1 MNVGSGGNRNEFDG
15 LGKFRRVLPCTRTVG
30 RASVISVRS
39 LSSAR
44 TVRIFFVKCLLRALA
59 AWETLDAVLQ
69 EVATEKHVDPRIA
82 ATIQGS
88 Q

>member
-15 LGKFRRVLPCTRTVG
+15 LGKLGRVLPCNHTVG
-30 RASVISVRS
+30 RASVVCVRS
-39 LSSAR
+39 LSSAH
-44 TVRIFFVKCLLRALA
+44 TVRIFFVQCLLHALA

-88 Q
+88 